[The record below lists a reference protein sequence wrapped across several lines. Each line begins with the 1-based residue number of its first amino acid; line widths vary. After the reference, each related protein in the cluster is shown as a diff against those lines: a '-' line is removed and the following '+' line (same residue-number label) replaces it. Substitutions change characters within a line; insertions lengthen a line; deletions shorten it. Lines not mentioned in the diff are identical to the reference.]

1 MQTPHTYTHARD
13 TPRVFKR
20 IWLACGINMEFCCR
34 NAQHTALPAA
44 RIMSHAIVTLSM
56 HDTFCQLALPDRF
69 AKSIFAV
76 CHYSPPLHIAS
87 WISRFNG
94 MRVIQDATFRGE
106 AILSFSVVL
115 NGRFK
120 RDIGIT
126 LIFLRF
132 SLFNLRG
139 LTLFKW
145 YGDILGGK
153 RIISKLSK
161 ILLFVND
168 F

>member
-56 HDTFCQLALPDRF
+56 HVLPAGPPRSFCEKYLRRLSLF
-69 AKSIFAV
+69 ATPAHS
-76 CHYSPPLHIAS
+76 LLD
-87 WISRFNG
+87 ISFQWDEGNSE
-94 MRVIQDATFRGE
+94 DATFRGE

-132 SLFNLRG
+132 SNSF
-139 LTLFKW
+139 
-145 YGDILGGK
+145 
-153 RIISKLSK
+153 
-161 ILLFVND
+161 
-168 F
+168 